1 MGLLPDVETHLTRG
15 FYKLGWRIG
24 QSPLWTLSL
33 LTIGTLIL
41 FCGLIKL
48 EQSTDIRDFVPS
60 DAESRYETK
69 VAERFARVD
78 KGSFY
83 SIQIVGYAKDGGNL
97 LRTNHSEQLQSFVDT
112 AMELSVEKDGETFTY
127 KSSCRPYCEVNTPL
141 TAFLQVFPVMEEPFH
156 YPQALVY
163 GTPLYIGNN
172 IFEVTTDNSTGAITG
187 FGLAVIRFLVIVE
200 NPKIVMAWEEKV
212 KALYKDY
219 DLLDLI
225 LWSDGLLAEEIDR
238 LGYSTAPL
246 IGLSVLLLITFFLLT
261 SMRADSVRSKP
272 WEALIGILVPVIAIG
287 ASFGILAM
295 CGIKMQPIIVATL
308 FLVLSVGTD
317 DAFIMM
323 RAWDRTIDHRRGP
336 PPAPRDST
344 SSHCSTSTSSS
355 LEEVP
360 SIAERTAEML
370 AESGSSIAITT
381 LTNMLSFGV
390 GIFSSTPAIRALCIY
405 STAAIFA
412 CFVYQITLY
421 TAVIALSGRRESKR
435 LSSIWCC
442 VKAGKNKSP
451 QSPAVQAVFRFANL
465 AHDTFFDFI
474 IKISKSTS
482 FKVALCFTMVAY
494 WVGSCYS
501 LTNLR
506 SDLTVNK
513 LALPDSVLIKF
524 QERLER
530 AQSEMQI
537 LSVFVTKPSDLRK
550 EDNRLR
556 TKRMVKE
563 FEHAMFSYGKNS
575 TLFWLADYE
584 EYVTMMSDDQFTYTE
599 LPSFLDTPGYTHW
612 KAFVHI
618 HERECAKDSPKCVDS
633 FLLNTGFTSV
643 VRFYERVPQL
653 ENWRKIASRYSE
665 MGVVPFNENSLF
677 TDQSSSIAFTVE
689 SSLLAALA
697 FMAVSCLLFIPSFSL
712 VFFAIISI
720 ASVNIGVFGVL
731 VLCGVELD
739 PLSMAAMLMSVGFSV
754 DYTAHITYHFYKS
767 EELTPEGKLRFA
779 LSAIGWPMIQC
790 ALSTILAVSP
800 LLLKPS
806 YIAHVFFETVV
817 FVIFIGVFH
826 GLVFIPALLLTLPQ
840 ECTGKQMPST
850 CSTRSSEC
858 GDAPEKPAILPSLSA
873 TSLHDPEAPMKM

>member
-1 MGLLPDVETHLTRG
+1 FSMLPDVEKHLTRL
-15 FYKLGWRIG
+15 FYKLGWKIG
-24 QSPLWTLSL
+24 QYPLWTMAIIAVG
-33 LTIGTLIL
+33 TITL

-48 EQSTDIRDFVPS
+48 EQSTDIRDFVPE
-60 DAESRYETK
+60 DAQSRIETK

-83 SIQIVGYAKDGGNL
+83 SIQIVVYAKDGGSL
-97 LRTNHSEQLQSFVDT
+97 LRTNHSEQLQGFLDT
-112 AMELSVEKDGETFTY
+112 AMDLTVENDGQTFAY
-127 KSSCRPYCEVNTPL
+127 KANCRPYCLVNEPL
-141 TAFLQVFPVMEEPFH
+141 AAFLKVFPVMEEPFH

-163 GTPLYIGNN
+163 GTPVYIGNN
-172 IFEVTTDNSTGAITG
+172 VFEVTKNNVTGAIEG
-187 FGLAVIRFLVIVE
+187 FGLAVIRFLVIVD
-200 NPKIVMAWEEKV
+200 NTKIVMQWEEKIRE
-212 KALYKDY
+212 LYKDY
-219 DLLDLI
+219 ELLDLI

-238 LGYSTAPL
+238 LGYTTAPL
-246 IGLSVLLLITFFLLT
+246 IGLSVLLLISFFLVT
-261 SMRADSVRSKP
+261 SLRADSVRSKP
-272 WEALIGILVPVIAIG
+272 WEALIGILIPVIAIG
-287 ASFGILAM
+287 ASFGVLAV

-336 PPAPRDST
+336 PKDST
-344 SSHCSTSTSSS
+344 ASHCSTSTSSS
-355 LEEVP
+355 LEEMP

-370 AESGSSIAITT
+370 AESGSSIAITS
-381 LTNMLSFGV
+381 LTNLLSFGV
-390 GIFSSTPAIRALCIY
+390 GIISSTPAIRALCIY

-442 VKAGKNKSP
+442 IKTGKNKSP
-451 QSPAVQAVFRFANL
+451 SSATIKSLFRFANL
-465 AHDTFFDFI
+465 AHDAFFELI
-474 IKISKSTS
+474 IKLSKSS
-482 FKVALCFTMVAY
+482 VMKIALCFIMVAY
-494 WVGSCYS
+494 WIGSCYS
-501 LTNLR
+501 LSFLR

-537 LSVFVTKPSDLRK
+537 LSIFVTKPSDMRQD
-550 EDNRLR
+550 ENRER
-556 TKRMVKE
+556 TKIMVEE

-575 TLFWLADYE
+575 TMFWLADYE
-584 EYVTMMSDDQFTYTE
+584 EFITMMSDDAFTYTE
-599 LPSFLDTPGYTHW
+599 LPSFLETPGYTHW

-618 HERECAKDSPKCVDS
+618 HEKECAKDSPACLDS
-633 FLLNTGFTSV
+633 FLLNTGFNSV
-643 VRFYERVPQL
+643 VRYYERVPQL
-653 ENWRKIASRYSE
+653 ENWRAIAANYSD

-697 FMAVSCLLFIPSFSL
+697 FMAVSCLLFIPSLSL
-712 VFFAIISI
+712 VFFAIVSI

-754 DYTAHITYHFYKS
+754 DYTAHITYHYYKS
-767 EELTPEGKLRFA
+767 EEHTPEGKLRFA

-826 GLVFIPALLLTLPQ
+826 GLIFIPALLLSLPQ
-840 ECTGKQMPST
+840 DCTGKKTPST
-850 CSTRSSEC
+850 CSTRSSTC
-858 GDAPEKPAILPSLSA
+858 GDAPEKPAIMPSLSA
-873 TSLHDPEAPMKM
+873 ASLQDPAISLKL

>member
-1 MGLLPDVETHLTRG
+1 MLPDVEKHLTRL
-15 FYKLGWRIG
+15 FYKLGRRIG
-24 QSPLWTLSL
+24 QNPIWTLSL
-33 LTIGTLIL
+33 IAIGTLVL
-41 FCGLIKL
+41 FGGLIKL

-83 SIQIVGYAKDGGNL
+83 SIQIVGYAKDGGSL
-97 LRTNHSEQLQSFVDT
+97 LRTNHSEQLQSFLDT
-112 AMELSVEKDGETFTY
+112 AMDLSVEKDGETFTY
-127 KSSCRPYCEVNTPL
+127 KSNCRPYCEVNSPL
-141 TAFLQVFPVMEEPFH
+141 SAFLQVFPVMEEPFH

-200 NPKIVMAWEEKV
+200 KPKIVMAWEEKV
-212 KALYKDY
+212 RELYKDY

-287 ASFGILAM
+287 ASFGVLAM

-336 PPAPRDST
+336 PPASLGST
-344 SSHCSTSTSSS
+344 ASHCSTSTSSS

-405 STAAIFA
+405 STSAIFA
-412 CFVYQITLY
+412 CFVYQITFY
-421 TAVIALSGRRESKR
+421 TAIIALSGRRESKR
-435 LSSIWCC
+435 LSSILCC

-451 QSPAVQAVFRFANL
+451 DSPIIKAIFRFANL
-465 AHDTFFDFI
+465 AHDAFFDLI
-474 IKISKSTS
+474 INISKSAP
-482 FKVALCFTMVAY
+482 FKITLCFIMIAY
-494 WVGSCYS
+494 WAGSCYS
-501 LTNLR
+501 LTFLR

-513 LALPDSVLIKF
+513 LALPDSMLIKF
-524 QERLER
+524 QERLEK

-537 LSVFVTKPSDLRK
+537 LSIFVTKPADLRK
-550 EDNRLR
+550 EENRMR
-556 TKRMVKE
+556 AKRMVKE

-584 EYVTMMSDDQFTYTE
+584 EYVTMMSDDEFTYTE

-618 HERECAKDSPKCVDS
+618 HEKECAKNTPKCVDS

-653 ENWRKIASRYSE
+653 ENWRKIASKYAE

-697 FMAVSCLLFIPSFSL
+697 FMAVSCLLFIPSLSL
-712 VFFAIISI
+712 VFFAIVSI

-767 EELTPEGKLRFA
+767 EELAAEGKLRFA

-826 GLVFIPALLLTLPQ
+826 GLVFIPALLLSLPQ
-840 ECTGKQMPST
+840 DCTGKQTPST
-850 CSTRSSEC
+850 CSTRSSKC
-858 GDAPEKPAILPSLSA
+858 GDAPEKPAILPSLSSS
-873 TSLHDPEAPMKM
+873 SLRDPEVPIKL

>member
-1 MGLLPDVETHLTRG
+1 MLPDVEKHLTRL

-24 QSPLWTLSL
+24 QNPL
-33 LTIGTLIL
+33 LTLGILSISTLTL

-97 LRTNHSEQLQSFVDT
+97 LRKNHSDQLQGFLDT
-112 AMELSVEKDGETFTY
+112 AMDLTVEKDGEIFTY
-127 KSSCRPYCEVNTPL
+127 KGNCRPYCEVNAPL
-141 TAFLQVFPVMEEPFH
+141 SAFLTVFPVMEEPFH

-200 NPKIVMAWEEKV
+200 NPKIVMLWEEQV

-246 IGLSVLLLITFFLLT
+246 IGLSVLLLITFFLVT

-287 ASFGILAM
+287 ASFGVLAI

-336 PPAPRDST
+336 PPASGAST
-344 SSHCSTSTSSS
+344 ASHCSTSTSSS

-360 SIAERTAEML
+360 SIAVRTAEML

-405 STAAIFA
+405 STSAIFA
-412 CFVYQITLY
+412 CFVYQITFY

-435 LSSIWCC
+435 LSSVLCC
-442 VKAGKNKSP
+442 VKASKNKAPESP
-451 QSPAVQAVFRFANL
+451 VVKAIFRLANL
-465 AHDTFFDFI
+465 AHDAFFDLI
-474 IKISKSTS
+474 IKISQSTS
-482 FKVALCFTMVAY
+482 FKVALVFIMAAY
-494 WVGSCYS
+494 WAGSCFS
-501 LTNLR
+501 LTYLR

-530 AQSEMQI
+530 AQAEMQI
-537 LSVFVTKPSDLRK
+537 LSVFVTKPADLRK

-575 TLFWLADYE
+575 TLFWLSDYE
-584 EYVTMMSDDQFTYTE
+584 EYVTMMSDDVFTYTE
-599 LPSFLDTPGYTHW
+599 LPSFLYTPGYTHW

-618 HERECAKDSPKCVDS
+618 HEKECAKDSPKCIDS

-643 VRFYERVPQL
+643 VRFYDRVPQL
-653 ENWRKIASRYSE
+653 ENWRKIAAKYAD

-731 VLCGVELD
+731 VFCGVELD

-767 EELTPEGKLRFA
+767 EEATPEGKLRFA

-826 GLVFIPALLLTLPQ
+826 GLVFIPALLLSLPDDCMG
-840 ECTGKQMPST
+840 ESLGSNYRAI
-850 CSTRSSEC
+850 STR
-858 GDAPEKPAILPSLSA
+858 ANRYFLQPAILSDLSSSSLR
-873 TSLHDPEAPMKM
+873 DPEAPIKF